1 MMNSYNEDVFCQ
13 YAFTAYM
20 DNGSK
25 ETVLRYA
32 LNMYEEQQTQV
43 MGSTNSKG
51 PKAEEMALLILIH

>member
-1 MMNSYNEDVFCQ
+1 MNSYNEDVFCQ

-32 LNMYEEQQTQV
+32 LNMYEEQ
-43 MGSTNSKG
+43 
-51 PKAEEMALLILIH
+51 